1 MKTKEFFKQIRR
13 EYKEIQHLEEAIER
27 QHMKLLPQ
35 AIRYDKD
42 HVQVSPE
49 DTISETL
56 AAIADQANKLEKLKF
71 ALEIRRCR
79 AYDMIAALTRSDERE
94 VMRLYYMEPK
104 MNGSLR
110 KWKDVAEDMGY
121 SVQNIYI
128 LHGDALISMGV
139 DMEP

>member
-42 HVQVSPE
+42 HVQISPE
-49 DTISETL
+49 DTMSTVMV
-56 AAIADQANKLEKLKF
+56 AIADEIKTLEKTR
-71 ALEIRRCR
+71 IRLGERR
-79 AYDMIAALTRSDERE
+79 QKAYELIDTLSKSDERE

-104 MNGSLR
+104 KNGMLR
-110 KWKDVAEDMGY
+110 SWDDVADEMGY
-121 SVQNIYI
+121 DVRNIYRI
-128 LHGDALISMGV
+128 HGEALV
-139 DMEP
+139 NLDN